1 MAYDQ
6 AHAFKETVD
15 IGSVVITKLDGHA
28 KVCRSV
34 GCEDVGWW
42 CPVCSCRDWCSHC
55 LHRYR

>member
-28 KVCRSV
+28 KVFFFLWNVRA
-34 GCEDVGWW
+34 
-42 CPVCSCRDWCSHC
+42 
-55 LHRYR
+55 